1 MKFTDA
7 KIRALKPKTS
17 RYEVWET
24 GRNGFGIR
32 VSPHGRKSWVFMY
45 WFEGMQKRMTF
56 GVYPEMTLEK
66 AHSAHAKA
74 REQLFNKIDPSEL
87 LVRSNIEHRG
97 APTVSQMV
105 NEYIE
110 KWAKPRKR
118 TWEEDARML
127 SKDVVPPLG
136 KRKAKD
142 IKRRDIVLLI
152 DEIVE
157 RGSPITANRTLRIIK
172 KMFSFAVSRG
182 ILDASPCVAIEP
194 PAKEGHRERVL
205 SEEEI
210 KKFWF
215 GLDDALMAEGTRIIL
230 KLLLVT
236 AQRKGEAAKSEW
248 SEIDFDTG
256 WWTIPSSKAKNKRTH
271 RVPLTGI
278 AIDLLREAKELAK
291 DSKWVFP
298 SVKNQ
303 SITPRSISRAIR
315 NNSKKRPKDHPKH
328 KPPYGDFF
336 KFEHFTPHDLRRTAA
351 TKMASLRI
359 TEHDVSKVLNQT
371 IQTVTNKHY
380 NHYSYDKEK
389 QQALN
394 KWSRKLQSIISGESP
409 GKIVELKNR

>member
-1 MKFTDA
+1 MKFTNTSI
-7 KIRALKPKTS
+7 KALRFKS
-17 RYEVWET
+17 ERYEQWEDN
-24 GRNGFGIR
+24 GKGFGVR
-32 VSPHGRKSWVFMY
+32 VSPSGRKSWIFMY
-45 WFEGMQKRMTF
+45 RYEGRARRMTL
-56 GVYPEMTLEK
+56 GVYPKVTLAD
-66 AHSAHAKA
+66 AHSAHADA
-74 REQLFNKIDPSEL
+74 RKSLEKGNDPGSILTVANKEAIQ
-87 LVRSNIEHRG
+87 
-97 APTVSQMV
+97 APTMSQLV
-105 NEYIE
+105 DEYIE

-118 TWEEDARML
+118 TWKEDARIL
-127 SKDVVPPLG
+127 NKDVIPQLG
-136 KRKAKD
+136 RRKSRD
-142 IKRRDIVLLI
+142 IKPREIILVI
-152 DEIVE
+152 DKIVE
-157 RGSPITANRTLRIIK
+157 RGSPISAARTLRILK

-194 PAKEGHRERVL
+194 PAKEGNRERVL

-236 AQRKGEAAKSEW
+236 AQRKGEVTKSEW
-248 SEIDFDTG
+248 SEIDFNTG

-315 NNSKKRPKDHPKH
+315 NNSKKKPKDHPKH

-409 GKIVELKNR
+409 GKIVELKKR